1 MRKLELWLI
10 STQIRAKW
18 RQVEQN
24 RKEIQTLL
32 QKNEAYTSERLVNL
46 NLEAT
51 RWGYEARELEKQYL
65 KKLTDKPA

>member
-18 RQVEQN
+18 RKVEQN
-24 RKEIQTLL
+24 RKEIQALL

>member
-18 RQVEQN
+18 RKVEQN
-24 RKEIQTLL
+24 RKEIQALL

-46 NLEAT
+46 NSEAT

>member
-18 RQVEQN
+18 RKVEQN
-24 RKEIQTLL
+24 RKEIQALL

-51 RWGYEARELEKQYL
+51 RWGYGARELEKQYL

>member
-18 RQVEQN
+18 RKVEQN

>member
-18 RQVEQN
+18 RKVEQN
-24 RKEIQTLL
+24 RKEIQSLL